1 MFKKQRFKNFLYSDF
16 WNFVRSTIEVKIWWN
31 IDTNPKVPKE
41 YHGEEAV
48 DFLNSFIS
56 QTQNIFTKYAKYAPS
71 VWSPKKFNTS
81 WLEHFSDESINR
93 AEIAMRYSRLDSL
106 EWELKRAEEFKDTRK
121 ETLEKAKSYFL
132 RDLCNFETFKYMA
145 KHDVSDYIVSEVME
159 IADSITKEYFNAVIN
174 GRYVDRYASFMGYC
188 GFDAWLG
195 VNSPTSDY
203 IFRNKFLY
211 SQRNSFDMETFNQ
224 DSELRRYL
232 KFYHYYKLIE
242 KDLEKEIDELF
253 EEAVVNIKSSTH
265 SQEYK
270 EMIEKHYKKS

>member
-71 VWSPKKFNTS
+71 VWTPKKFNTN

-93 AEIAMRYSRLDSL
+93 AEIAMRFSRLNDLEFQLSLAERIKNKKDIYKKELDS
-106 EWELKRAEEFKDTRK
+106 
-121 ETLEKAKSYFL
+121 AKYSFL

-159 IADSITKEYFNAVIN
+159 IADDITREYFKAIN
-174 GRYVDRYASFMGYC
+174 YDRNIYFIGDC
-188 GFDAWLG
+188 GFDARG
-195 VNSPTSDY
+195 AICSPTSDY
-203 IFRNKFLY
+203 IFRNKFLC
-211 SQRNSFDMETFNQ
+211 SQRNSFDMETFSQ
-224 DSELRRYL
+224 YLAQQRHL
-232 KFYHYYKLIE
+232 KFYHYYGLIE

>member
-16 WNFVRSTIEVKIWWN
+16 WNFVRSTIEVKIWGD
-31 IDTNPKVPKE
+31 IDGNPKLPRK

-56 QTQNIFTKYAKYAPS
+56 QTQKIFTKYAKHAPS
-71 VWSPKKFNTS
+71 VWTPKKFNTN

-93 AEIAMRYSRLDSL
+93 AEIAMRFSRLNDL
-106 EWELKRAEEFKDTRK
+106 EFLLSYNKDLGYAQSSFFKN
-121 ETLEKAKSYFL
+121 
-132 RDLCNFETFKYMA
+132 LCNFETFKYMA
-145 KHDVSDYIVSEVME
+145 RHDVSDYIVSEVME
-159 IADSITKEYFNAVIN
+159 IADDITREYFKAIN
-174 GRYVDRYASFMGYC
+174 YDRNIYFIGYC
-188 GFDAWLG
+188 GFDAEG
-195 VNSPTSDY
+195 AICSPTSDY

-232 KFYHYYKLIE
+232 KFYHYYKLIA

-265 SQEYK
+265 SQEYE
-270 EMIEKHYKKS
+270 EMIKRKNNKS